1 VIVINAQKAKKK
13 NMLIESQNIS
23 VVRGK
28 KEILKD
34 VNLQIDFND
43 FVTIIGPNGAGKSML
58 LKCMLG
64 FFKPDNGTIVKSPHL
79 KVSYVPQNFM
89 PDKSIPISAYDF
101 IKLNKEVS
109 LDRISEI
116 STLLNAEAL
125 LDMQINHL
133 SGGELQR
140 ILIVRSLIEN
150 PNLLVLD
157 EPTQNLDVSSQL
169 NFYRFLDKIYK
180 EKDISILMVSHD
192 LHMVMSS
199 TNKVVCLSNHICCSG
214 EPLAITKDPE
224 FISLFGHDFANM
236 MSVYKHDHHHQHDGD
251 FHA

>member
-1 VIVINAQKAKKK
+1 MIDVS
-13 NMLIESQNIS
+13 ES
-23 VVRGK
+23 
-28 KEILKD
+28 
-34 VNLQIDFND
+34 
-43 FVTIIGPNGAGKSML
+43 
-58 LKCMLG
+58 
-64 FFKPDNGTIVKSPHL
+64 
-79 KVSYVPQNFM
+79 
-89 PDKSIPISAYDF
+89 
-101 IKLNKEVS
+101 
-109 LDRISEI
+109 SE
-116 STLLNAEAL
+116 SSESSEPLS
-125 LDMQINHL
+125 DM
-133 SGGELQR
+133 

-236 MSVYKHDHHHQHDGD
+236 MSVYKHDHDHQHDGD